1 EQRLAPE
8 RVVVVHVLVAEREA
22 EDPLPDDLPDIVLDA
37 TAVAVVHET
46 LREALDDAPA
56 ALDPAEQ
63 QHPGVRS
70 DLATVEIGHEFAA
83 AGGLGAQ
90 VARATVCGQGR
101 SRSFGECALNN
112 ASIRR
117 MAALL
122 PHFW

>member
-1 EQRLAPE
+1 PGVRQLEPVDRRRSGEGSASVRGSAAPAARGVGLAQQGREQRLAPE

-70 DLATVEIGHEFAA
+70 DLATV
-83 AGGLGAQ
+83 
-90 VARATVCGQGR
+90 
-101 SRSFGECALNN
+101 
-112 ASIRR
+112 
-117 MAALL
+117 
-122 PHFW
+122 